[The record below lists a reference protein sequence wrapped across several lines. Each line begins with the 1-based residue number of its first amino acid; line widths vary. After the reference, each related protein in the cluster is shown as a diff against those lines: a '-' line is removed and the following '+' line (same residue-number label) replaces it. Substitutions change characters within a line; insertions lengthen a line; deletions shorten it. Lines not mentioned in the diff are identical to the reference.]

1 MLKLEDLKPG
11 LPLVALESASD
22 ATIAAVIPISDGA
35 VQVFYR
41 TPDGT
46 TKERL
51 DCQIVDVSTDKCGW
65 DLTSHAT
72 AVEDQHPEPRHI
84 EVKGRV
90 KGAATITVTRNKM
103 LYAFNQGDK
112 FLLAIVLVH
121 EDDTYE
127 GPYYVRRPFDRE
139 PDWGVSSV
147 NYDLN
152 RLLVTTDE
160 HIREVRG
167 HYV

>member
-11 LPLVALESASD
+11 LPLVPLESASD

-84 EVKGRV
+84 EVKGRLNV
-90 KGAATITVTRNKM
+90 AVTITVTRNEM
-103 LYAFNQGDK
+103 QYVFSQSDT
-112 FLLAIVLVH
+112 FLLAIVLADA
-121 EDDTYE
+121 DDTYAE
-127 GPYYVRRPFDRE
+127 LSRVRRPFAIE
-139 PDWGVSSV
+139 PGWGLSSISF
-147 NYDLN
+147 NIRDLL
-152 RLLVTTDE
+152 RRSDAGVF
-160 HIREVRG
+160 
-167 HYV
+167 